1 MFKNYEYIG
10 IPVYNF
16 YCGLEYIDLIIIIHV
31 YINSI

>member
-10 IPVYNF
+10 IYNF

-31 YINSI
+31 YINSV